1 MSTNTGLLVD
11 SCNFKTLTLTIND
24 IEIQSNYINEISID
38 WSGKFRIYGN
48 VTIND
53 HYDLVNTML
62 ENPGQRLKIK
72 LVDNYNT
79 AFIREFII
87 TNSGEIKEQDFKT
100 IQLKF
105 QDTISF
111 ILQNTYKAKS
121 YKETTLADVF
131 NDYLLTEV
139 DNNTKIIN
147 EFKIKLISQKTR
159 KLSNFIVPLHID
171 FLTFIEKEFDR
182 EGVYFYQTR
191 KYMVIG
197 DEDIPDMFKSDELPY
212 VQVGKTDLY
221 GFKMMEYQ
229 LQFNNIRRTNN
240 IKKSKIMAYNP
251 ETKSIVS
258 YTKNL
263 ENFMDEFNLGGVV
276 KNSQL
281 TNGTQYDTKSLMIDT
296 QEYRH
301 KEYKYNTE
309 MNIIVPGNIQ
319 YSLLWKEVQA
329 RVSGSQVSIETRET
343 GDVKLSGTYE
353 IARVEDKII
362 AGQKFIQRLTL
373 RRINE
378 GKQ

>member
-1 MSTNTGLLVD
+1 MSTNTGLLVE

-24 IEIQSNYINEISID
+24 IEIQSNYINELSID
-38 WSGKFRIYGN
+38 WSGEFRIYGN

-72 LVDNYNT
+72 LVDNYDSV
-79 AFIREFII
+79 FIREFVI

-105 QDTISF
+105 QDTISY

-121 YKETTLADVF
+121 YKETTLVDVF
-131 NDYLLTEV
+131 NDYLTEV
-139 DNNTKIIN
+139 NETII
-147 EFKIKLISQKTR
+147 EFKIKLISQNTR

-197 DEDIPDMFKSDELPY
+197 DDNIPDMFKSDDLPY

-229 LQFNNIRRTNN
+229 LQFNNVRRTNN
-240 IKKSKIMAYNP
+240 VKKSKIMTYNP

-263 ENFMDEFNLGGVV
+263 EDFMDEFNLGGVV

-281 TNGTQYDTKSLMIDT
+281 TNGTQYNTKSSMIDT
-296 QEYRH
+296 QKYRH
-301 KEYKYNTE
+301 KDYKYNTE
-309 MNIIVPGNIQ
+309 MNIIVPITTQ
-319 YSLLWKEVQA
+319 VEA
-329 RVSGSQVSIETRET
+329 RTSSFDGHETFF
-343 GDVKLSGTYE
+343 SS
-353 IARVEDKII
+353 
-362 AGQKFIQRLTL
+362 FIDDL
-373 RRINE
+373 I
-378 GKQ
+378 